1 MLKKPW
7 NFFLVALIA
16 VSLFLP
22 FPLIVLRRYGIENSV
37 VDAAIWTAYTGSGFI
52 SFVLT
57 FQILKDLFHVSA
69 LLIKKL
75 VVSFGFRQGSNQ
87 KPETAIDMNRR
98 SFLINSMSAGII
110 GFSGGFTAYGMN
122 EVMDTPEV
130 REVLVP
136 IKNLPKSLD
145 GFRIAQITDFHIGY
159 PGKREWVESVVNKV
173 NALAPDIVAY
183 TGDLADGSVE
193 RLGKEIEPLS
203 GLTAT
208 YGNFFVTGNHEY
220 YWGINEWIECA
231 KRLGFTVLLNENRT
245 IYHNRG
251 RILLGGVADYRAGY
265 FIEDHASSPEK
276 SLEGAS
282 DADVK
287 ILLAHQPKSIFK
299 SSKAGYDLQIS
310 GHTHGGQFF
319 PWNYLVCLDQPFTE
333 GLHKFNNTLIYVSR
347 GTGFWGPPVRLCA
360 PSEITLLKLKCEVS

>member
-1 MLKKPW
+1 M
-7 NFFLVALIA
+7 
-16 VSLFLP
+16 
-22 FPLIVLRRYGIENSV
+22 
-37 VDAAIWTAYTGSGFI
+37 
-52 SFVLT
+52 
-57 FQILKDLFHVSA
+57 
-69 LLIKKL
+69 
-75 VVSFGFRQGSNQ
+75 
-87 KPETAIDMNRR
+87 
-98 SFLINSMSAGII
+98 
-110 GFSGGFTAYGMN
+110 
-122 EVMDTPEV
+122 
-130 REVLVP
+130 
-136 IKNLPKSLD
+136 
-145 GFRIAQITDFHIGY
+145 
-159 PGKREWVESVVNKV
+159 ESVVNKV

-193 RLGKEIEPLS
+193 RLWKEIEPLS

-245 IYHNRG
+245 IYHNQG
-251 RILLGGVADYRAGY
+251 RILLGGVADYRAGH
-265 FIEDHASSPEK
+265 FIKDHASSPEK
-276 SLEGAS
+276 SLAGAS
-282 DADVK
+282 NADVK

-333 GLHKFNNTLIYVSR
+333 GLHKFHNTLIYVSR

-360 PSEITLLKLKCEVS
+360 PAEITLLKLKCEVS